1 MRMEWN
7 DSTIK
12 AFKEA
17 SEYTKFH
24 ENLARYLKPL
34 LSNCYSLCD
43 IGCGLG
49 IVDMY
54 LSEFIDNITCIDID
68 KNVIDY
74 LQKEINKKQ
83 IYNVK
88 CCCDDYKNIDGFFD
102 VILISFFGY
111 EEIDFFSKH
120 CKKLIVIIND
130 KVNSHLPPLL
140 ESRTKEKERYSTPT
154 LEKNLINMNLNYK
167 LEHHSLEFGQVFK
180 NKKEVEEY
188 AKSYDDGQQYEKIY
202 NHIIDNIKYDENMML
217 YLPYKKSFSI
227 FSIDF

>member
-88 CCCDDYKNIDGFFD
+88 CCCDDYK
-102 VILISFFGY
+102 SF
-111 EEIDFFSKH
+111 H
-120 CKKLIVIIND
+120 IVD
-130 KVNSHLPPLL
+130 
-140 ESRTKEKERYSTPT
+140 
-154 LEKNLINMNLNYK
+154 
-167 LEHHSLEFGQVFK
+167 HHH
-180 NKKEVEEY
+180 
-188 AKSYDDGQQYEKIY
+188 KI
-202 NHIIDNIKYDENMML
+202 
-217 YLPYKKSFSI
+217 
-227 FSIDF
+227 